1 SWASA
6 SPCSGPITWWPGS
19 CSAMTICSPG
29 RPGPSPDPLDSLLPL
44 ARQPSPPMER
54 NDDVLTT
61 HTSRRLGPGG
71 RDRAGHDRLR
81 GWGRRR
87 RLGRSEERRAGSA
100 GANRC
105 PASRAED
112 GMRALDVTG
121 VQTCA
126 LPIVGGPGHPLIPST
141 AFSPWLDSLLPLWK
155 GTTMFSRRTLLGG
168 SALAAGTALA
178 TTACGGGGG
187 GAGSGE
193 PIDTLKIMAP
203 LLSETA
209 PDPEGELQTAVEEF
223 IGMPL
228 DITWV
233 PNS

>member
-1 SWASA
+1 
-6 SPCSGPITWWPGS
+6 
-19 CSAMTICSPG
+19 
-29 RPGPSPDPLDSLLPL
+29 
-44 ARQPSPPMER
+44 
-54 NDDVLTT
+54 
-61 HTSRRLGPGG
+61 
-71 RDRAGHDRLR
+71 
-81 GWGRRR
+81 
-87 RLGRSEERRAGSA
+87 
-100 GANRC
+100 
-105 PASRAED
+105 
-112 GMRALDVTG
+112 
-121 VQTCA
+121 
-126 LPIVGGPGHPLIPST
+126 
-141 AFSPWLDSLLPLWK
+141 
-155 GTTMFSRRTLLGG
+155 MFSRRTLLGG

-233 PNS
+233 PNSSYSDRVTVVMASDDIPHVMVQTGKTGEFAQSAVAGGYWDLTDILPDYPNLTPENEEIAHGEIGRASCREREETSGAGGAG